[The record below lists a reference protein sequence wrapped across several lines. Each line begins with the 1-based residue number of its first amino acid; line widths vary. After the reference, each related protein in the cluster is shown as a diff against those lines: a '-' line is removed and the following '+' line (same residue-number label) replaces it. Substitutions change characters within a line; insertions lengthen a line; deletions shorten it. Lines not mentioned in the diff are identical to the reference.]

1 MKMLCITGVSEPD
14 LIQIEER
21 FCQAG
26 MAASLSIE
34 RNGKQLNMR
43 QWHDRFCD
51 DALMAEEMPSI
62 GKFGEQLASEIF
74 FSNMDSFWG
83 WADNRSVHLLDFWG
97 DFDPRIVFVLTCC
110 SLEHYLARLMENRDA
125 ASLDLEVLV
134 SQWHQCHAHLLHFY
148 HAHPERC
155 LLVEIHDCAAHF
167 NVLIQACRDKWDL
180 SLTGIPEPGP
190 EPYPFPVPLARH
202 IAAGFT
208 GPLKEAESLWNEIK
222 STVST
227 LTPDT
232 PESSD
237 TTAPGHVSFS
247 HVVQSYQTLKDRS
260 AEFRRISDLE
270 EQLEDKAG
278 RVRVFEEQTSTLQ
291 KELGE
296 KESRFKDLEQKSRE
310 ASEEN
315 KLILLQLHQV
325 QEELES
331 MLLKKQ
337 EVEQQWGEQQKKL
350 KADLNG
356 KDQQLKQREEQISIL
371 EKQLKEGAEKLTQQ
385 QQAAAKKDRDLDQLK
400 KELGE
405 KEIRFKDLEHKNQE
419 INEENELILQQLHQV
434 QEELESIFLKK
445 QETEHQFSALQK
457 ELGQKETRFKD
468 LEQKNQAVNKE
479 KEQTLL
485 QLQSLRDEHK
495 KNMRESEQRLYE
507 LHEAQ
512 EKLAHYLIRY
522 QEQTKRLEMAEARWE
537 RLLKRMPDYL
547 DYGDVRIIRG
557 QDGTGLICEV
567 RDLEVGAQT
576 YPELAFETFL
586 VGGFAGFRF
595 KHPDHITQ
603 RDLIPVAQTS
613 EEAKKQSKL
622 FKSLST
628 SEWDLLHATAH
639 FLKTCL
645 KTEPFEEETV
655 PASLVQKTLKGL
667 DRFCEVIAG
676 FPQTL
681 RFDEVNINE
690 KTLSKDCEYLEI
702 CLENLSCGDFAA
714 PEFVFRLSC
723 AGLQSFDFGSNPRLE
738 FSEET
743 GTILK
748 NWFDS
753 SNNPDDPRLELR
765 FALPEAMDLEVW
777 NQLSGEDAEFIRM
790 LISHLPALVE
800 GNATSSGQEESKWSA
815 VARNVEQI
823 FKRRTQVEED
833 QPA

>member
-227 LTPDT
+227 LIPDT
-232 PESSD
+232 FESSD
-237 TTAPGHVSFS
+237 TTPPGHVSFI

-315 KLILLQLHQV
+315 EVILRQLHQV

-337 EVEQQWGEQQKKL
+337 QVEKQWGEQQKKL
-350 KADLNG
+350 QADVNG

-371 EKQLKEGAEKLTQQ
+371 EKQLTEGAEKLTQQ

-400 KELGE
+400 KELGQ
-405 KEIRFKDLEHKNQE
+405 KETRFKDLEHKNQE

-445 QETEHQFSALQK
+445 QETEHQ
-457 ELGQKETRFKD
+457 
-468 LEQKNQAVNKE
+468 
-479 KEQTLL
+479 
-485 QLQSLRDEHK
+485 LQSLRDEHK

-522 QEQTKRLEMAEARWE
+522 QEQTKCLEMAEARWE
-537 RLLKRMPDYL
+537 RLLKRMPDYC
-547 DYGDVRIIRG
+547 DYGDVRIIQG
-557 QDGTGLICEV
+557 EDGTGLICEV
-567 RDLEVGAQT
+567 RDLEVGSQR
-576 YPELAFETFL
+576 YPALEFETFL
-586 VGGFAGFRF
+586 LGGVAGLRF

-603 RDLIPVAQTS
+603 GDLIPVAQTS

-622 FKSLST
+622 LKSLST
-628 SEWDLLHATAH
+628 SEWSLLHTTAQ
-639 FLKTCL
+639 FLKSCL
-645 KTEPFEEETV
+645 KTEIFDEETL
-655 PASLVQKTLKGL
+655 PASLVQKTLRGL
-667 DRFCEVIAG
+667 DRFSEVIAG

-681 RFDEVNINE
+681 RFDEVNIDE

-702 CLENLSCGDFAA
+702 CLENVSCGDFAA

-738 FSEET
+738 FPQET
-743 GTILK
+743 GIILK

-800 GNATSSGQEESKWSA
+800 ENATSSGQEESKWSA
-815 VARNVEQI
+815 VVRNVEQI
-823 FKRRTQVEED
+823 FKRRTQVHEIRV
-833 QPA
+833 A